1 MDSST
6 KADEPINIKGIY
18 YLLMYML
25 AKALEHNNYTLPEVF
40 NKLDLSESNINEDLG
55 YLVKIITKF
64 KIIKELDIS
73 NTRYSINKKVIF
85 SKDFLS
91 NIKLTDEYYKMFDQE
106 EFYNDIRSG
115 RFNYEELINNTEN
128 KEKNNGFSIKLNSND
143 DDGYDY
149 SMEILP
155 ILEKIYIHN
164 TDARDAREDIKY
176 LTKNIYLL
184 FKKLKF
190 FRGIYYSDQTSK
202 SNQENIYPNYFCE
215 ELLKTINEGKKAYS
229 ENVFQISND

>member
-1 MDSST
+1 M
-6 KADEPINIKGIY
+6 
-18 YLLMYML
+18 
-25 AKALEHNNYTLPEVF
+25 
-40 NKLDLSESNINEDLG
+40 
-55 YLVKIITKF
+55 
-64 KIIKELDIS
+64 DIS
-73 NTRYSINKKVIF
+73 NTRLSANKKVLY

-91 NIKLTDEYYKMFDQE
+91 NIKLTDDYYKMFDQE
-106 EFYNDIRSG
+106 KFYNNI
-115 RFNYEELINNTEN
+115 INNHFHHEETMNNPEN
-128 KEKNNGFSIKLNSND
+128 KEKNIGNNKDSNSYED
-143 DDGYDY
+143 IGYDY

-202 SNQENIYPNYFCE
+202 SNQENFIPNKFCE
-215 ELLKTINEGKKAYS
+215 EILKTINQDKTSYC